1 MFCDRYKEYI
11 LILSEGI
18 QIQMDDTIL
27 KYLQSTA
34 GKEEKEQLLHWL
46 QESESNKK
54 AFIDLRDI
62 WLTSG
67 NTPTQDGEYIQK
79 AFLQFKENIDRAE
92 KKSRTARYI
101 RPLLRIAA
109 SIAIILGCSVEGY
122 LIGRQHPDI
131 IYMEQDPIVM
141 NQAIMGTGSKG
152 SVTLPDGSIA
162 WLNTNSKLTYPEK
175 FSDKYRKV
183 KLEGEGYFEVKK
195 NKQAPFFVETNQ
207 MTANVLGTNF
217 DVKDYA
223 DKMNSE
229 ATLLTGQ
236 IEIHLPDN
244 PKSIPLKPN
253 QRISLNKQTGVHEIK
268 HVNASEYILWINEKL
283 VCNNEKLSVV
293 LHKIKLWY
301 GMGLICQQGTPV
313 DQRLSLTIRKE
324 SPDEIFKLL
333 EMIVPIRY
341 SIKDDVIYVRPK

>member
-1 MFCDRYKEYI
+1 
-11 LILSEGI
+11 
-18 QIQMDDTIL
+18 MDDIIL

-46 QESESNKK
+46 QASESNKK
-54 AFIDLRDI
+54 TFIDLRDI
-62 WLTSG
+62 WLTTG
-67 NTPTQDGEYIQK
+67 NTPPHEEGYTQK

-109 SIAIILGCSVEGY
+109 SIAIILASSVGGY
-122 LIGRQHPDI
+122 FIGRHTPDVVYIEQEPVI
-131 IYMEQDPIVM
+131 I
-141 NQAIMGTGSKG
+141 NQAIMGRGSKG
-152 SVTLPDGSIA
+152 SVVLPDGSTA

-195 NKQAPFFVETNQ
+195 NEQAPFFVETNR
-207 MTANVLGTNF
+207 MTVNVLGTSF

-229 ATLLTGQ
+229 TTLLTGQ
-236 IEIHLPDN
+236 VEIHLPDN
-244 PKSIPLKPN
+244 PKSILLKPN
-253 QRISLNKQTGVHEIK
+253 QRISLNKQTGAHEIK
-268 HVNASEYILWINEKL
+268 QVNASEYILWINEKL

-293 LHKIKLWY
+293 LHKIKRWY
-301 GMGLICQQGTPV
+301 GMELICRQGTPV

-333 EMIVPIRY
+333 ELIAPIRY
-341 SIKDDVIYVRPK
+341 SIKDDIIYVRPK